1 LSNGLHTIV
10 WTATDS
16 AGSTAGVGSRF
27 FRVSNGVNASVTAA
41 ASAAM
46 TSGRSAAVLD
56 SVPVDPSS
64 IVARRSW
71 DPEAP
76 WRAYAVGRSDRI
88 VVRGEEIDRFE
99 IELGAHAGE
108 RYTGYVRVG
117 EELSPLPIGSQLD
130 AKTGRFTWSPGV
142 GFVGTY
148 DLVFVRSTGEQRV
161 ARREVRFILQPK
173 GSGHVGAQVVI
184 DTPRSQQD
192 VAQPFLLGGWAA
204 DLDAAAGTGIDTLHV
219 WAYPRSGDAP
229 VFLGTATYGGALPD
243 VAAIHGVQFRESG
256 FGLIVQALAPGN
268 YDLAVFA
275 WSNVSARFVPAI
287 VVGITAR

>member
-1 LSNGLHTIV
+1 
-10 WTATDS
+10 
-16 AGSTAGVGSRF
+16 
-27 FRVSNGVNASVTAA
+27 
-41 ASAAM
+41 M

-76 WRAYAVGRSDRI
+76 WRAYAVGRADRI

-99 IELGAHAGE
+99 IELGAHPGESYAG
-108 RYTGYVRVG
+108 YLRVG
-117 EELSPLPIGSQLD
+117 EQLTPLPVGSRLD
-130 AKTGRFTWSPGV
+130 AQSGTFTWSPGV

-148 DLVFVRSTGEQRV
+148 DLVFVRSTGEQPV
-161 ARREVRFILQPK
+161 ARREVRFVLQPK

-219 WAYPRSGDAP
+219 WAYPLSGDAP
-229 VFLGTATYGGALPD
+229 VFLGTATYGGVRPD
-243 VAAIHGVQFRESG
+243 VAAIYGDQFRDSG
-256 FGLIVQALAPGN
+256 YGLLVRGLAPGN

-275 WSNVSARFVPAI
+275 WSHVSGGFVPATT
-287 VVGITAR
+287 VRLTVR